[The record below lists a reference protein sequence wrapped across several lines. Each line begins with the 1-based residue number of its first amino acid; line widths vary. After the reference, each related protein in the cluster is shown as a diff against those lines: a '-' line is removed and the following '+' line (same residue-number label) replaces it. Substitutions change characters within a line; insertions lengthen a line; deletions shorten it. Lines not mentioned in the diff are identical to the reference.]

1 MPLRQV
7 ENVRIPV
14 ISDPAKFDELSA
26 IAYDLYLISCKYAVC
41 TFSSKCSY
49 NCTWDVLFCL

>member
-14 ISDPAKFDELSA
+14 ISDPAKFDELTA
-26 IAYDLYLISCKYAVC
+26 IAYDL
-41 TFSSKCSY
+41 
-49 NCTWDVLFCL
+49 

>member
-7 ENVRIPV
+7 ENVRIAV

-26 IAYDLYLISCKYAVC
+26 IAYDL
-41 TFSSKCSY
+41 
-49 NCTWDVLFCL
+49 